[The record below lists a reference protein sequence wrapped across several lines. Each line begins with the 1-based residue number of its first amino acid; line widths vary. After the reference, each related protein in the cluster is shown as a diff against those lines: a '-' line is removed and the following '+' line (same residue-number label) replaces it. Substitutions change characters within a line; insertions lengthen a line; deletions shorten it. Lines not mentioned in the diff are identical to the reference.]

1 MSRKQTLLDEFV
13 QMVDMKESETLIYVL
28 AIHRQALKGI
38 ILDKVKGTVLCSQA
52 IAMPQRG
59 GGITNDLIKGSCF
72 WPSYIDDSNAM
83 YMLVPA
89 TFFTASAV
97 KNSASYKELQE
108 DDNPVLLKVYGK

>member
-1 MSRKQTLLDEFV
+1 MYDNCTCRTL
-13 QMVDMKESETLIYVL
+13 SC
-28 AIHRQALKGI
+28 RQALKGI
-38 ILDKVKGTVLCSQA
+38 ILDKVTGIVLCSQA

-59 GGITNDLIKGSCF
+59 GGIKNDLIEGSCF

-89 TFFTASAV
+89 TFFTASAE
-97 KNSASYKELQE
+97 KNSLSYKELQE